1 MLFSS
6 YEFML
11 FFLPIVLTGYFL
23 VGPRVGKTIAHLWL
37 VLASLVFYGWFNPAY
52 LWIILSSVIVNYA
65 VVRLIERCRIGGH
78 ARRAVFTLGI
88 LFNLGLI
95 GYYKYADF
103 LIENSNALLRTEF
116 PALHILLPLGISFF
130 TFQQI
135 SCVVDAYKGVALAN
149 LSFVNYAL
157 FVTFFPQLV
166 AGPIVH
172 HQEMMPQ
179 FDRPDSMKP
188 TWPHLA
194 CGLHILSIGLFKK
207 LVIADQLAV
216 WATRGFSSA
225 DQLTFIQAWFVA
237 LAYMMQLYFDFSGY
251 CDMALGIGKM
261 FNIHLPI
268 NFNSPYRATSIRDF
282 WLRWHITLGRFLS
295 HYVYKPL
302 GGSRGGT
309 FRTCLNLL
317 LTFLI
322 SGLWHGAGWTYVL
335 FGGLHGVVLVI
346 HRLWNGLG
354 FSMHRRLGRALTFLF
369 FMVSLVLFRADS
381 VGAAMRIWR
390 GLVSFST
397 IMSEHG
403 IREIVRPGF
412 TVRGSVILLAVLI
425 VVCLTCKNAAKR
437 SVTFR
442 PTRLRLA
449 ETILFL
455 TWSILTMSRI
465 SPFIY
470 FNF

>member
-11 FFLPIVLTGYFL
+11 FFLPVVLAGYFL
-23 VGPRVGKTIAHLWL
+23 LGRLSGRVVAHLWL
-37 VLASLVFYGWFNPAY
+37 TAASLVFYGWFNPAY
-52 LWIILSSVIVNYA
+52 LWIILSSIVANYWF
-65 VVRLIERCRIGGH
+65 VRAIERQPRGGA
-78 ARRAVFTLGI
+78 ARKAVFTLGI
-88 LFNLGLI
+88 LFNLSLI

-103 LIENSNALLRTEF
+103 LLANCNALLKTDF

-135 SCVVDAYKGVALAN
+135 SCVVDAYKGVRLVN
-149 LSFVNYAL
+149 LSFVNYTL

-179 FDRPDSMKP
+179 FEKP
-188 TWPHLA
+188 ESLKPNWLHLS
-194 CGLHILSIGLFKK
+194 CGLHLLSIGLFKK
-207 LVIADQLAV
+207 LVIADQVAI
-216 WATRGFSSA
+216 WATRGFGFSGE
-225 DQLTFIQAWFVA
+225 LTFFQAWFTA

-251 CDMALGIGKM
+251 CDMALGLGKM

-268 NFNSPYRATSIRDF
+268 NFNSPYRATDIRDF
-282 WLRWHITLGRFLS
+282 WQRWHITLGRFLS
-295 HYVYKPL
+295 HYVYYPL
-302 GGSRGGT
+302 GGSRYGS

-317 LTFLI
+317 ITFFV
-322 SGLWHGAGWTYVL
+322 SGLWHGAGWTYVIW
-335 FGGLHGVVLVI
+335 GCMHGAALVI
-346 HRLWNGLG
+346 HRLWNEFG

-369 FMVSLVLFRADS
+369 FMLTLVLFRASS
-381 VGAAMRIWR
+381 VEAAVRIWSSMVDFSNMDYGTIR
-390 GLVSFST
+390 ELVRPDFST
-397 IMSEHG
+397 N
-403 IREIVRPGF
+403 
-412 TVRGSVILLAVLI
+412 GSLLLLVALTA
-425 VVCLTCKNAAKR
+425 VCLTFKNAAKR

-449 ETILFL
+449 ETALFL
-455 TWSILTMSRI
+455 TWSILCMARI